1 MPFHI
6 LLKVSKRSLISIAT
20 NFFEF
25 RIADF
30 GFRIAQ
36 SEIHN
41 PKLFN
46 LKRAALIV
54 LLVLFVDQVV
64 KIWIKTHMYL
74 GQEFKVFDFFLIHFT
89 ENNGMAF
96 GLEFGGSFGKLFLS
110 VFRIVASFGIGWY
123 LIHLIRQKSHKLII
137 TCFALIFAGAIGNII
152 DSAFYGMLFTDSM
165 EGVAR
170 FAPGHGYSNF
180 LHGQVVDMLYFPIVG
195 GRFPDWLPI
204 WGGETFLFFRPI
216 FNIADSSIT
225 VGVILLLIFQNKF
238 TSEKTTEEVNKETE
252 FQTQN

>member
-1 MPFHI
+1 
-6 LLKVSKRSLISIAT
+6 
-20 NFFEF
+20 
-25 RIADF
+25 
-30 GFRIAQ
+30 
-36 SEIHN
+36 
-41 PKLFN
+41 
-46 LKRAALIV
+46 
-54 LLVLFVDQVV
+54 
-64 KIWIKTHMYL
+64 MYL
-74 GQEFKVFDFFLIHFT
+74 GQEYEITKWFSIHFT

-110 VFRIVASFGIGWY
+110 VFRIVASLGIGWY
-123 LIHLIRQKSHKLII
+123 LLHLIKHKAHKLII

-170 FAPGHGYSNF
+170 FAPGLGYSNF

-238 TSEKTTEEVNKETE
+238 TADKTAEEKQKEEEL
-252 FQTQN
+252 QPQG